1 MFIINSFGARG
12 TFSEMTTSCVAR
24 KEVSKIWS
32 SKHVKNSLTKLKMVR
47 EKGKRKAVSPKGAI
61 PKDIRQEMDDD
72 DGIVQRFI
80 HCCISMKYCETGDIN
95 AMCKLTMTCVFF
107 TVF

>member
-32 SKHVKNSLTKLKMVR
+32 SKHVKSSLTKLKMVR

-72 DGIVQRFI
+72 DGIEWEDVVQGNKVTKCPVHR
-80 HCCISMKYCETGDIN
+80 
-95 AMCKLTMTCVFF
+95 LL
-107 TVF
+107 